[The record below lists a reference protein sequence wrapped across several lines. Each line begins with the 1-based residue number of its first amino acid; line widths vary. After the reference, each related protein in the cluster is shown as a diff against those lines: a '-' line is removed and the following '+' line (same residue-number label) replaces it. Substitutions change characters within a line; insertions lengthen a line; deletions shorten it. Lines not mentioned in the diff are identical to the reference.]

1 MIRLL
6 EHRDASVLLS
16 RKAVRLAE
24 AERTVAP
31 ILEAVRTRGDAALLE
46 YARKF
51 DGFEGS
57 SVRIQPH
64 GELDPAFERAVFTA
78 AANIRDYAKFQLP
91 QERFVDYPDG
101 RRLGHIVRPLDSMG
115 AYTPAGRYPLPSTL
129 LMNVIPAQVAGV
141 KTTCVAC
148 PRPSKEILGLAAWLG
163 VTHFFQMGGAQ
174 AIAALAYGT
183 ETVPR
188 VERIVGPGNIYVAA
202 AKKLIAGETGID
214 FVAGPTEIVIIA
226 AEGNP
231 KWIAA
236 DILAQAEH
244 DVDASAILLTTSQ
257 RLAEAVAAEV
267 ERQLEVLPT
276 ANVARPSIDANG
288 AIVITA
294 SLEQAVEFSN
304 SLAPEHL
311 ALHDPSLLPSI
322 QNAGSVFLGPVSP
335 EAAGDY
341 ASGPNH
347 VLPTSGAARLRG
359 GLSSADFVKVISV
372 QELQPA
378 ALARLAPAITTLARA
393 EGLEAHAR
401 SVEARQ
407 GGAVGNEARQS

>member
-1 MIRLL
+1 M
-6 EHRDASVLLS
+6 
-16 RKAVRLAE
+16 
-24 AERTVAP
+24 
-31 ILEAVRTRGDAALLE
+31 
-46 YARKF
+46 
-51 DGFEGS
+51 
-57 SVRIQPH
+57 
-64 GELDPAFERAVFTA
+64 FTA
-78 AANIRDYAKFQLP
+78 AANIRDYARFQLP

-101 RRLGHIVRPLDSMG
+101 RRLGQIVRPLDSMG

-148 PRPSKEILGLAAWLG
+148 PRPSAEILGIAEWLG

-174 AIAALAYGT
+174 AIAAFAYGT

-236 DILAQAEH
+236 DMLAQAEH
-244 DVDASAILLTTSQ
+244 DVDASAILLTTS
-257 RLAEAVAAEV
+257 RTLAESVAAEI
-267 ERQLEVLPT
+267 ERQLATLPT
-276 ANVARPSIDANG
+276 AGVARPSIEANG
-288 AIVITA
+288 AIVIVD
-294 SLEQAVEFSN
+294 SLDQAVEFSN
-304 SLAPEHL
+304 ALAPEHL
-311 ALHDPSLLPSI
+311 ALHDATLLPAI
-322 QNAGSVFLGPVSP
+322 QNAGSVFLGPASP

-347 VLPTSGAARLRG
+347 VLPTSGAARQRG
-359 GLSSADFVKVISV
+359 GLSSADFVKIISV

-378 ALARLAPAITTLARA
+378 ALARLTPAITTLARA

-401 SVEARQ
+401 SVEARRD
-407 GGAVGNEARQS
+407 V

>member
-1 MIRLL
+1 MIRIL
-6 EHRDASVLLS
+6 EYKDASELAA
-16 RKAVRLAE
+16 RKTQRLDEAE
-24 AERTVAP
+24 AVVAP
-31 ILEAVRTRGDAALLE
+31 ILADVRKRGDAALLD

-51 DGFEGS
+51 DKFTGS
-57 SVRIQPH
+57 SVRIPVK
-64 GELDPAFERAVFTA
+64 GLLTPAFQQAMEVA
-78 AANIRDYAKFQLP
+78 AANIREYAQLQLP
-91 QERFVDYPDG
+91 VEKSVEYPDG
-101 RRLGHIVRPLDSMG
+101 RRVGQIVRPLDSMG

-141 KTTCVAC
+141 KTICVAC
-148 PRPSKEILGLAAWLG
+148 PNPSAEILGIASWLG

-188 VERIVGPGNIYVAA
+188 VDRIVGPGNIYVAA

-231 KWIAA
+231 RWIAA
-236 DILAQAEH
+236 DMLAQAEH
-244 DVDASAILLTTSQ
+244 DVDASAILLTTS
-257 RLAEAVAAEV
+257 RELAQAVALEI
-267 ERQLEVLPT
+267 ERQLATLPT
-276 ANVARPSIDANG
+276 AGVARVSIENNG
-288 AIVITA
+288 AIVIVD
-294 SLEQAVEFSN
+294 SLDRAVEFSN
-304 SLAPEHL
+304 TLAPEHL
-311 ALHDPSLLPSI
+311 ALHDERLLSAI
-322 QNAGSVFLGPVSP
+322 QNAGSVFLGPSSP

-347 VLPTSGAARLRG
+347 VLPTSGQARLRG
-359 GLSSADFVKVISV
+359 GLSAADFVKVISI
-372 QELQPA
+372 QELKPE
-378 ALARLAPAITTLARA
+378 ALAKLTPAITMLARA

-407 GGAVGNEARQS
+407 HE